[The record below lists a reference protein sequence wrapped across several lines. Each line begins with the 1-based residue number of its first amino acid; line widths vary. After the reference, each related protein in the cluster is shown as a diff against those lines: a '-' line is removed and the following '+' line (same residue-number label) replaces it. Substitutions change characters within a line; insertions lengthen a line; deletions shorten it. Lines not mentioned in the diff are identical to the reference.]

1 MGDFDVY
8 TGNVDSAAGD
18 ITPVRLSSRAAD
30 MNKSPAWSP
39 DGQWLAFVSQ
49 RGPFQEAGASR
60 IVVRRMVDGTE
71 REFVHDFQV
80 IAARLAWSPDGRRL
94 AFRDVQRG
102 QSPSSAPIRLID
114 PMTGRVIATM
124 ADPKPL
130 PEGNRPLVDEFDW
143 LDESTLAFTNQSGIG
158 VIDVG
163 TGAWHMIWRPP
174 AEHGFYRVAVSPDHR
189 SVATVMQPSDRSWF
203 SAIVIPS
210 SGGDARELLR
220 VSRPEVMTLECW
232 TADGSSLL
240 VTRHDRSKPQEE
252 QREHMWRVPI
262 DGGLATDLKLSGHG
276 LQDIRAHPDGHQL
289 ALVFGGGD
297 NEFWTVSGF
306 AK

>member
-1 MGDFDVY
+1 
-8 TGNVDSAAGD
+8 
-18 ITPVRLSSRAAD
+18 L
-30 MNKSPAWSP
+30 
-39 DGQWLAFVSQ
+39 
-49 RGPFQEAGASR
+49 
-60 IVVRRMVDGTE
+60 
-71 REFVHDFQV
+71 
-80 IAARLAWSPDGRRL
+80 AARLFDERHLSG
-94 AFRDVQRG
+94 
-102 QSPSSAPIRLID
+102 PIRLID

-174 AEHGFYRVAVSPDHR
+174 AEHGFFRVAVSPDHR

-220 VSRPEVMTLECW
+220 VSSPEVMTLECW
-232 TADGSSLL
+232 TADGSALL
-240 VTRHDRSKPQEE
+240 VTRHDRSKPEGD
-252 QREHMWRVPI
+252 QRDHTWRVPI
-262 DGGLATDLKLSGHG
+262 DGGVATDLKLTGPG
-276 LQDIRAHPDGHQL
+276 LQEIRAHPDGHQL

-297 NEFWTVSGF
+297 NEF
-306 AK
+306 